1 MNDGN
6 NSKKSWWLTIPGIL
20 SGAAVLITAI
30 TGLIGVL
37 YQAGVFSGK
46 AKLRNFTVD
55 ALINCAT
62 PIQHSNLFQTGI
74 EFRKGEPIEIKAQGE
89 WWASKGDK
97 DDVTRSSGEK
107 RKGGPD
113 GIDGHRTYETYAIDG
128 IRVGALVGKIGI
140 GPLFLVGSNYSAQ
153 ASSSG
158 ELRLGYW
165 DNYCDDNAGSVS
177 VRVNGGK

>member
-1 MNDGN
+1 MNDGD

-20 SGAAVLITAI
+20 SGAVVLITAM

-37 YQAGVFSGK
+37 CQLYVFSGK
-46 AKLRNFTVD
+46 GKLRNFDVD

-62 PIQHSNLFQTGI
+62 PIQHSNLLQTGI

-97 DDVTRSSGEK
+97 DDMTRSSGEK

-113 GIDGHRTYETYAIDG
+113 GIEGRRSYETYDIDG
-128 IRVGALVGKIGI
+128 IRVGALVGKVGI
-140 GPLFLVGSNYSAQ
+140 GPIFFVGSNYST
-153 ASSSG
+153 
-158 ELRLGYW
+158 
-165 DNYCDDNAGSVS
+165 
-177 VRVNGGK
+177 